1 MEIRLSFGSV
11 AHGRQCRVLAIS
23 LREPIKAPFQH
34 LLDFSAGR
42 YSPHSLWEVADRTCS
57 MFRLAGGETWLDGLA
72 LLDPDTG
79 NLNYGA
85 VIFINR

>member
-1 MEIRLSFGSV
+1 MIFQLGVTRL
-11 AHGRQCRVLAIS
+11 
-23 LREPIKAPFQH
+23 
-34 LLDFSAGR
+34 
-42 YSPHSLWEVADRTCS
+42 HSLWEVADRTRS